1 MSAYC
6 DPVDSNTA
14 NVTGRSE
21 ERKRSMR
28 RRREHE
34 LVAENA
40 ALRASLERKE
50 QKSHLLCEKFALAN
64 ERISILTS
72 VLMNSLHKQ
81 WKAIVNDNMITDGM
95 AEQRLAILRQ
105 QIMIIHAQ
113 MGEDKNVYAQAK
125 LIELLKMIQ
134 N

>member
-21 ERKRSMR
+21 ERERSMR

>member
-1 MSAYC
+1 M
-6 DPVDSNTA
+6 
-14 NVTGRSE
+14 
-21 ERKRSMR
+21 
-28 RRREHE
+28 
-34 LVAENA
+34 
-40 ALRASLERKE
+40 
-50 QKSHLLCEKFALAN
+50 AN

>member
-1 MSAYC
+1 MAAYC

-81 WKAIVNDNMITDGM
+81 WKAIVNDNMITDGL